1 MSPAPAERK
10 ADMEP
15 QFGISGRP
23 QLRGGGEA
31 RSESVILDGVVVVGE
46 PAGDAHAVRENR
58 VR

>member
-1 MSPAPAERK
+1 
-10 ADMEP
+10 MEP
-15 QFGISGRP
+15 QFGISGRT